1 MAIAFVRESPARPT
15 TPIPVT
21 WREGVS
27 ALEEKFTLPANVPVD
42 VGLKRT
48 DVSWLCPALRL
59 KELPETMLKG
69 AVVETLPV
77 SVPPPVF
84 CTVKLLSAELPTLMS
99 PKLREAG
106 LTETATGMR

>member
-1 MAIAFVRESPARPT
+1 MAIGFVRESPARPT

-21 WREGVS
+21 WREGVP
-27 ALEEKFTLPANVPVD
+27 ALEEKFTLPANAPVE
-42 VGLKRT
+42 VGLKLTSVSFAPVEVGLKLT

-84 CTVKLLSAELPTLMS
+84 
-99 PKLREAG
+99 
-106 LTETATGMR
+106 